1 MNKINLLNVTNL
13 FSLPLEFES
22 TPTFYSPDL
31 LALQT
36 QFEECEIKRREIC
49 LIHEELKKAIGEKE
63 TLANDNQKL
72 SNDISYLQQV
82 FVNPST

>member
-1 MNKINLLNVTNL
+1 M
-13 FSLPLEFES
+13 
-22 TPTFYSPDL
+22 
-31 LALQT
+31 
-36 QFEECEIKRREIC
+36 KRREIC

-82 FVNPST
+82 FVNPSA